1 MSARI
6 LRRAAAVTAASAI
19 AVISVAGPAL
29 AHVTV
34 NPGTAEQ
41 GGWTK
46 VSFRVPNEQATATTT
61 KIVVNLPQDHPLA
74 FVSVRPVPGWTIKSD
89 KTKLA
94 KPIKSDDGEVT
105 EAVTQI
111 VWSGG
116 KIDPGQFQ
124 EFDVSI
130 GPLPTDVDQLVFKA
144 DQTYSDGTVVK
155 WEDEQKGTEEPEH
168 PAPVLKLTKAA
179 AEPTGLTAT
188 AAAVPV
194 AEAKTT
200 TGSDGT
206 ARTLGGLG
214 LAVGAV
220 GLVVGALGFA
230 KGRKSA

>member
-1 MSARI
+1 MSART
-6 LRRAAAVTAASAI
+6 LRRAAAITAATAI
-19 AVISVAGPAL
+19 AVISIAGPAL

-46 VSFRVPNEQATATTT
+46 VSFRVPNEQANASTT
-61 KIVVNLPQDHPLA
+61 KLVVNLPQDHPFA
-74 FVSVRPVPGWTIKSD
+74 SVSVKPVTGWTIKAD

-94 KPIKSDDGEVT
+94 TPVKSADGEVT

-124 EFDVSI
+124 EFDVSF

-144 DQTYSDGTVVK
+144 DQTYSDGKVVK
-155 WEDEQKGTEEPEH
+155 WDEEQKGTEEPKH
-168 PAPVLKLTKAA
+168 PAPVLKLTKAG
-179 AEPTGLTAT
+179 AEETGLTAT
-188 AAAVPV
+188 TTTVD
-194 AEAKTT
+194 EAKIA
-200 TGSDGT
+200 GDSDGT

-214 LAVGAV
+214 LAVGIV
-220 GLVVGALGFA
+220 GLIVGALGFA

>member
-1 MSARI
+1 MSART
-6 LRRAAAVTAASAI
+6 LRRAAAIIAATAV
-19 AVISVAGPAL
+19 AVISVAGPAF

-46 VSFRVPNEQATATTT
+46 VSFRVPNEQANASTT
-61 KIVVNLPQDHPLA
+61 KLLVNLPQDHPLA
-74 FVSVRPVPGWTIKSD
+74 FVSVKPVPGWTIKAD

-116 KIDPGQFQ
+116 KIEPGQFQ
-124 EFDVSI
+124 EFDVSL
-130 GPLPTDVDQLVFKA
+130 GPLPTDVDQLIFKA
-144 DQTYSDGTVVK
+144 DQTYSDGKVVK
-155 WEDEQKGTEEPEH
+155 WEEEQKGTEEPEH
-168 PAPVLKLTKAA
+168 PAPVLKLTKPALEDA
-179 AEPTGLTAT
+179 GLTAT
-188 AAAVPV
+188 AAPV
-194 AEAKTT
+194 TAAKTT
-200 TGSDGT
+200 SESDGT

-214 LAVGAV
+214 LAVGIV
-220 GLVVGALGFA
+220 GLIVGALGFA

>member
-1 MSARI
+1 MSVRT
-6 LRRAAAVTAASAI
+6 LRRAAAITAASVV

-46 VSFRVPNEQATATTT
+46 VSFRVPNEQATAATT
-61 KIVVNLPQDHPLA
+61 KLVVNLPQDHPLA
-74 FVSVRPVPGWTIKSD
+74 FVSVKPVPGWTVKAD

-124 EFDVSI
+124 EFDVSV

-155 WEDEQKGTEEPEH
+155 WEDEQTGSEEPEH
-168 PAPVLKLTKAA
+168 PAPVLKLTKATTEA
-179 AEPTGLTAT
+179 TGLTAT
-188 AAAVPV
+188 AAPV
-194 AEAKTT
+194 VEAKTT
-200 TGSDGT
+200 SASDGT

-214 LAVGAV
+214 LAVGV
-220 GLVVGALGFA
+220 IGLIVGALGFA